1 MGLHL
6 DLEALYVENMN
17 KTGVLRKNNFII
29 NTNDNPTKE
38 DKLRQIEENQ
48 QKYGLTREQVKI
60 IKLPRWRTEGFL
72 TLEEI

>member
-6 DLEALYVENMN
+6 DLEAIYVENMN

-48 QKYGLTREQVKI
+48 ERYGLTR
-60 IKLPRWRTEGFL
+60 
-72 TLEEI
+72 